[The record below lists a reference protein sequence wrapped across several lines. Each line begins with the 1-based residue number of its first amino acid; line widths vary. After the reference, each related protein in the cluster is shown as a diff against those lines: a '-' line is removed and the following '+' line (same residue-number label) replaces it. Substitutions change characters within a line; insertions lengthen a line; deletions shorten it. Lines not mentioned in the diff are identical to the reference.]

1 MILSHVWRRY
11 EDYGFAYQAVATWGC
26 LATKVPCQTMKT
38 AWFGEKQNSFL
49 I

>member
-1 MILSHVWRRY
+1 
-11 EDYGFAYQAVATWGC
+11 VATWGC